1 MKKTIKIVGGILILA
16 IIICG
21 IVFAVNNKE
30 QSEEGKESSKE
41 HTFNSNNEIKTAL
54 TLKDEIQNN
63 TIWCG
68 TFQLIWNDL
77 KNDLAKQDITFT
89 PQKQIVKNLNEET
102 FTTKDISEQYY
113 YKKVGTPS
121 VQLKEEIEKSKYE
134 VIGCRYNNE
143 YFNLNKKIEEDAKIE
158 LIDISDKEGAKIY
171 RMTLVYIMGKAF
183 ESLYPKEK
191 LTVEYQLGDAM
202 FCKCDKVEITAKFI
216 KDLKEKMQ
224 EIIEKDLK
232 IEQRKMTREEAK
244 EFYEKTNTSKGRLQ
258 FDFEE
263 NKIIDMYFCENYFNY
278 SYDMIAD
285 TTGKVK
291 VFDVVKYQDGFL
303 IRYPSSKTPTEM
315 SEFRDTKKLS
325 WALEEFEKIHSVLDV
340 LTVYKL
346 NKAVEEGRIKDIIM
360 LAEALHEKKI
370 ANIADDIKKRKNT
383 KMVLIA
389 GPSSSGK
396 TTFAQR
402 LGIQLRLNGIKPV
415 TLSVDN
421 YFVERQD
428 TPRNKNGE
436 YNFECIE
443 AIDLK
448 LFNEHLV
455 KLLNGEEIEVP
466 EFDFSVGTKRY
477 NGKKMRLAEDEILV
491 IEGIHCLN
499 DKLTSQIEKDKK
511 YKIYISALTV
521 LNMDRYNRISTT
533 DTRLIRRIVRDY
545 QFRSYS
551 AIHTLNTWHQVTDG
565 EEKNIFPF
573 QEDADR
579 IFNTSLIYELGALKP
594 IAMPLLKEI
603 KRDNVEY
610 AEAQRLINI
619 LKYFR
624 EIPAEYVPD
633 NSLLKEFIGGGTFGL
648 H

>member
-1 MKKTIKIVGGILILA
+1 MNVIYNGKKIKIENGLT
-16 IIICG
+16 
-21 IVFAVNNKE
+21 VNE
-30 QSEEGKESSKE
+30 A
-41 HTFNSNNEIKTAL
+41 F
-54 TLKDEIQNN
+54 
-63 TIWCG
+63 
-68 TFQLIWNDL
+68 
-77 KNDLAKQDITFT
+77 
-89 PQKQIVKNLNEET
+89 
-102 FTTKDISEQYY
+102 
-113 YKKVGTPS
+113 
-121 VQLKEEIEKSKYE
+121 KEEIEKNKYK
-134 VIGCRYNNE
+134 VIGCLYNNE
-143 YFNLNKKIEEDAKIE
+143 YRNLETEIEEDAKIE
-158 LIDISDKEGAKIY
+158 LIDISSKEGMKIY
-171 RMTLVYIMGKAF
+171 VRTLVYIMGKAF

-191 LTVEYQLGDAM
+191 LMVEYQLGNAM
-202 FCKCDKVEITAKFI
+202 FCKCDNMPITQEFI
-216 KDLKEKMQ
+216 SSLKEKMQ
-224 EIIEKDLK
+224 EIIAKDLEIK
-232 IEQRKMTREEAK
+232 KVVMTRKEAEKFYK
-244 EFYEKTNTSKGRLQ
+244 ETDTSKGRLQ
-258 FDFEE
+258 FNCEE
-263 NKIIDMYFCENYFNY
+263 NKEIYIYYCEKYYNYCYGVLSNR
-278 SYDMIAD
+278 
-285 TTGKVK
+285 TGVIKI
-291 VFDVVKYQDGFL
+291 FDVVKYGNGFL
-303 IRYPSSKTPTEM
+303 IRYPSSKEPTKM
-315 SEFRDTKKLS
+315 PEFKETKKLA

-346 NKAVEEGRIKDIIM
+346 NTAIEENRIEDVIM

-370 ANIADDIKKRKNT
+370 ANIADDIAKRKGV

-415 TLSVDN
+415 TISVDN

-428 TPRNKNGE
+428 TPRDENGE

-455 KLLNGEEIEVP
+455 KLLNGEEIEIP

-477 NGKKMRLAEDEILV
+477 NGKKMKLAEDEILV

-499 DKLTSQIEKDKK
+499 DKLTNQIPKEQK

-551 AIHTLNTWHQVTDG
+551 AIHTLNTWHKVTDG
-565 EEKNIFPF
+565 EEKNIFPY
-573 QEDADR
+573 QEGADK
-579 IFNTSLIYELGALKP
+579 IFNTSLIYELNALKP
-594 IAMPLLKEI
+594 IAMPLLQEI
-603 KRDNVEY
+603 ANDDKEY

-624 EIPAEYVPD
+624 EIPNDYVPN
-633 NSLLKEFIGGGTFGL
+633 NSLLKEFIGGGTFDL